1 MKWLRCFCVA
11 CVVGAGAVKAEPST
25 NVDVGSGTLM
35 VIVNESGNPQLRE
48 ISVSTLRKIFTC
60 QITSW
65 RDVPGSSRTD
75 EIHVFRQDDEAPA
88 TQAFKARVGAI
99 QFGPCLSTL
108 SGPKMNEIMATGLG
122 RVPPNSKVRELV
134 QGIGYLTSGPRQEG
148 TRILRI
154 TDKKKKRAASLA
166 DGHPG

>member
-1 MKWLRCFCVA
+1 
-11 CVVGAGAVKAEPST
+11 
-25 NVDVGSGTLM
+25 M
-35 VIVNESGNPQLRE
+35 VIVNESGNPQLYE
-48 ISVSTLRKIFTC
+48 ISVSTLRRIFTC
-60 QITSW
+60 EITNW

-75 EIHVFRQDDEAPA
+75 EIYAFRQDDEAPA
-88 TQAFKARVGAI
+88 TQAFKDRVGAI
-99 QFGPCLSTL
+99 EFGPCLSTL

-154 TDKKKKRAASLA
+154 RDGKSGQVSSRN
-166 DGHPG
+166 GHPR